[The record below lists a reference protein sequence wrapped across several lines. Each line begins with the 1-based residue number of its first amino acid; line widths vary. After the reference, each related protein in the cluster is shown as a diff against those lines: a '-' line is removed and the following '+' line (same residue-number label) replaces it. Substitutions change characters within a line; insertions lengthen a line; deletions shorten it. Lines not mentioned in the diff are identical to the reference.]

1 MNKTA
6 IIETK
11 MGSMPME
18 KLMLSLSWPAMLSML
33 IQALYNIVDSMFVGR
48 ISEAALSAVTFI
60 FPIQMLLIAVIIGT
74 GIGVGSLISRSLGA
88 KDIKTANIVATHGFF
103 LSYINWAAFAL
114 FGIFGARA
122 FMNLYNA
129 SNYITE
135 NGTMYLR
142 IVMIGSLFVII
153 QVNTEKILQATGNTV
168 MPMLASL
175 IGAVIN
181 IFLDPVLIFGIGI
194 FPKMGVIGAAIA
206 TVIGQFA
213 GMCIGLFLLFKY
225 DHAVTVSLKNFQ
237 FDIEILKKIYK
248 VGAPSILMQ
257 AVSSLMLFL
266 VNAIIAVSQT
276 AVAVFGSYFRLQ
288 SFIFLPVFGLNQGAM
303 PIIAYNFGAKD
314 KVRLMDA
321 FKVALKLSSGI
332 MLVGM
337 LIFLIYPNKLLLLFS
352 ASPEML
358 KMGVPALRILSI
370 CFVPAAFGIITSMTF
385 QAMGHGI
392 LSMWQSLIR
401 QLVGIAPIAY
411 IIVEF
416 GDINYVWW
424 AFPLAEILGITFAFI
439 FFQNLYKKEISTLN

>member
-60 FPIQMLLIAVIIGT
+60 FPIQMLLIAVVIGT

-194 FPKMGVIGAAIA
+194 FPNMGVIGAAIA